1 MMTFNWK
8 HLLVV
13 VLDVAIAAY
22 LVLAITVFNK
32 PNVKASVCTDVK
44 VEIAEGITDG
54 FLTPDE
60 VVLMLQRNQLYPKGK
75 SMDEVDTRQMEEL
88 LARSPFVETV
98 QCYKT
103 QEGHLNISVTQRQP
117 VLRVIANNGDN
128 YYLDSR
134 GDILPYT
141 QYANDLIVATGW
153 IDRKY
158 ARQVLAPMA
167 ASLTGD
173 RFWQNQIEQFNVL
186 FDGSIEMVPRV
197 GEHIAY
203 LGSPENIAG
212 KLTRLRKFYQYGLSV
227 VGWNKYERISVEFDN
242 QIICKK
248 RHRRL

>member
-13 VLDVAIAAY
+13 VLNVAIAVY
-22 LVLAITVFNK
+22 LVMAITVFNK
-32 PNVKASVCTDVK
+32 PSVKANVCTDVK
-44 VEIAEGITDG
+44 VEIADGITDG

-60 VVLMLQRNQLYPKGK
+60 VMLMLQRNQLYPKGK
-75 SMDEVDTRQMEEL
+75 SMDEVNTRKIEEL
-88 LARSPFVETV
+88 LAKSPFVETV

-103 QEGHLNISVTQRQP
+103 QEGHLNISITQRQP
-117 VLRVIANNGDN
+117 VLRVMANNGDN
-128 YYLDSR
+128 YYLDSQ

-153 IDRKY
+153 IDRNY

-186 FDGSIEMVPRV
+186 FDGSLELVPRV

-203 LGSPENIAG
+203 LGAPENITG

-227 VGWNKYERISVEFDN
+227 VGWSKYERISVEFDN

-248 RHRRL
+248 RHRSL